1 MDQQL
6 AKAVIAT
13 FREGEIK
20 EHYDRLARFDYGSWT
35 GIYGWLDAS
44 GLALYFFDRVRLL
57 RLEAAIPT
65 RVLSRLEENAI
76 DNREKT
82 ARMFQEFVRINL
94 EFQAEGLS
102 YVNYK
107 GFTLVPDVCRDAALR
122 CQSDLDFLVA
132 ISDASACQRTLE
144 RLGYSLT
151 GEWAGV
157 REFKAGESQLPS
169 LRDLYRAKAQRSVEV
184 HLANSRDPDGIT
196 PEGSRLSRGKFQNWN
211 GLEFS
216 TLADCDKFVGLAL
229 HLLKHLK
236 SEWTRVSWIL
246 EFANYI
252 NSHSSDRALWIEVE
266 KQATDNSEVRLAI
279 GVATLIADRSFGIP
293 RLPDVLT
300 WAVRELPTSARLWV
314 ERYGDNVLFALF
326 PGTKLYLFLDRALSD
341 DIKLPSHTRLNKLL
355 PLHRPRRIVVPKH
368 RAEGLVV
375 RLKRMR
381 SQVGYFFFRLWFH
394 LSESWSYLIEAPRWK
409 KTLALLPD

>member
-1 MDQQL
+1 MDQRL
-6 AKAVIAT
+6 ANAVIAT

-20 EHYDRLARFDYGSWT
+20 EHYDRLAMFDYGSWT

-44 GLALYFFDRVRLL
+44 GLALHFFDRVRML

-65 RVLSRLEENAI
+65 RVLCRLEENAI

-94 EFQAEGLS
+94 KFQAEGLS

-122 CQSDLDFLVA
+122 CQFDLDFLVA

-144 RLGYSLT
+144 KLGYSLT
-151 GEWAGV
+151 GEWGGV
-157 REFKAGESQLPS
+157 KEFKAGESQLPS
-169 LRDLYRAKAQRSVEV
+169 IQDLYKTKAQRSVEV
-184 HLANSRDPDGIT
+184 HLADSREPDGIM
-196 PEGSRLSRGKFQNWN
+196 PEGSRLSRRQLQNWN
-211 GLEFS
+211 GLEFPA
-216 TLADCDKFVGLAL
+216 LADCDKFVGLAL

-252 NSHSSDRALWIEVE
+252 NSHSSDHALWIAVE
-266 KQATDNSEVRLAI
+266 KQATDNSEARLAI

-300 WAVRELPTSARLWV
+300 WTVRELPMSARLWV
-314 ERYGDNVLFALF
+314 ERYGNNVLFALF

-341 DIKLPSHTRLNKLL
+341 DINLHSQTRLNKLL

-368 RAEGLVV
+368 RAEGLAV
-375 RLKRMR
+375 RLKRMQ
-381 SQVGYFFFRLWFH
+381 SQVSYFFFRLWFH

-409 KTLALLPD
+409 KTLAVLQD

>member
-20 EHYDRLARFDYGSWT
+20 EHYNRLARFDYGSWT

-44 GLALYFFDRVRLL
+44 GLALYFFDRVRMF

-76 DNREKT
+76 NNREKT
-82 ARMFQEFVRINL
+82 AGMFQEFVRINL
-94 EFQAEGLS
+94 EFQSEGLS

-107 GFTLVPDVCRDAALR
+107 GFSLVPDVCRDAALR
-122 CQSDLDFLVA
+122 CQFDLDFLVA

-144 RLGYSLT
+144 KLGYSLT
-151 GEWAGV
+151 GEWGGV
-157 REFKAGESQLPS
+157 KEFQAGESRLPS
-169 LRDLYRAKAQRSVEV
+169 IQDLYKTKTQRSVEV
-184 HLANSRDPDGIT
+184 HLADSPDPDGIT
-196 PEGSRLSRGKFQNWN
+196 REGSRLSRGKFQNWN
-211 GLEFS
+211 GLEFPA
-216 TLADCDKFVGLAL
+216 LADCDKFVGLAL

-252 NSHSSDRALWIEVE
+252 NSHSSDHALWIEVE

-279 GVATLIADRSFGIP
+279 GVATLIADRSFGVP
-293 RLPDVLT
+293 RFPDVLT
-300 WAVRELPTSARLWV
+300 WTVRELPTSARLWI
-314 ERYGDNVLFALF
+314 ERYGDKVLLALF

-341 DIKLPSHTRLNKLL
+341 GINRHSQTRLNKLL
-355 PLHRPRRIVVPKH
+355 PLHGPRRVVVPKH
-368 RAEGLVV
+368 RAEGLAV
-375 RLKRMR
+375 RIKRIQ
-381 SQVGYFFFRLWFH
+381 SQVSYFFFRLWFH
-394 LSESWSYLIEAPRWK
+394 LSESWSYLIEAPRWN
-409 KTLALLPD
+409 KTLALLQD